1 MYDQGVAEKIIQERT
16 GHRSLEAHS
25 VQMNINIKLS
35 PLSFLLL
42 VHLAVHLITIMILRE
57 KMNIT
62 RTVCQLRQPST
73 PSKFVS
79 NLYINITQAT
89 PMQHK
94 DNVITNLMNI
104 NIDKLFTSIE
114 ESYCNIGTA
123 KNNYRSRRRLQLEL
137 KISQA
142 GQRAPKSCN

>member
-1 MYDQGVAEKIIQERT
+1 
-16 GHRSLEAHS
+16 
-25 VQMNINIKLS
+25 
-35 PLSFLLL
+35 
-42 VHLAVHLITIMILRE
+42 
-57 KMNIT
+57 
-62 RTVCQLRQPST
+62 
-73 PSKFVS
+73 
-79 NLYINITQAT
+79 
-89 PMQHK
+89 MQHK

-114 ESYCNIGTA
+114 ENYCNIGTA